1 LSQKAPCQQDPD
13 QDEAEEAPDDQ
24 AEYDSVL
31 ISSAGDLVASLANAM
46 GAEFAPAFNTF
57 CPLIT
62 KYDVS
67 SASAQVVIAALTGL
81 QKKSRS
87 LGDRSAAIGALAE
100 IIAGMKSGITP
111 HTELLLELF
120 FRALND
126 AEAEVQ
132 SNAAFAMGLLVEC
145 SELDLTSHYLHILS
159 ALQPLF
165 NVTPDSPA
173 ARLNAKD
180 NAAGAVS
187 RLIYKNGSAIPVDQ
201 VMPVFINA
209 LPLTNDFL
217 ENTPVFRA
225 LFHMFRT
232 DTTPLRPYTEK
243 ILYIFLHVLDRNN
256 ADQITD
262 SIREELIQLIVALN
276 AESPQAI
283 KEVGLAAYLP

>member
-1 LSQKAPCQQDPD
+1 
-13 QDEAEEAPDDQ
+13 
-24 AEYDSVL
+24 
-31 ISSAGDLVASLANAM
+31 
-46 GAEFAPAFNTF
+46 
-57 CPLIT
+57 
-62 KYDVS
+62 
-67 SASAQVVIAALTGL
+67 
-81 QKKSRS
+81 
-87 LGDRSAAIGALAE
+87 
-100 IIAGMKSGITP
+100 MKSGITP
-111 HTELLLELF
+111 HTELLLQLL
-120 FRALND
+120 FRALSD
-126 AEAEVQ
+126 PEAEVQ

-145 SELDLTSHYLHILS
+145 SDIDLTPHYLRILA

-165 NVTPDSPA
+165 NVAPDSPA

-187 RLIYKNGSAIPVDQ
+187 RLIYKNSSVIPFDQ

-217 ENTPVFRA
+217 ENTAVFRA

-243 ILYIFLHVLDRNN
+243 ILLVFLRVLDRNN
-256 ADQITD
+256 PEQITD

-283 KEVGLAAYLP
+283 KEVGLAAYLPQAIKEVDLAVYLQ